1 MTAAP
6 GASDANQ
13 WVTARIGAAGF
24 HVDLS
29 TRSYRLTSDEP
40 TPLGGTDTG
49 PTPYELLLSA
59 LGSCTAM
66 TLRMYADRRGMPV
79 ESIEVRLRQ
88 ARAHEQD
95 CEHCDTETVGVSHIE
110 RRITLTGALTDEM
123 RSKLLEIADRC
134 PVSQTITRGIPIETI
149 I

>member
-6 GASDANQ
+6 GESDANQ

-40 TPLGGTDTG
+40 SPLGGTDTG

-88 ARAHEQD
+88 ARAHERD

-149 I
+149 M